1 MMSLPRFST
10 LAMPAVFGL
19 ALIFSLARVT
29 ATASHEYFVEKPHL
43 VAGGEAGLPAVAWL
57 SPDSDANW
65 LVRYRTAASG
75 KWQQASAN
83 LVRRVAGEEMRTRRV
98 YEAVLEHL
106 APGQAFEFEVLRNG
120 TKTFETNGTTPVATQ
135 SATRRAN
142 GL

>member
-1 MMSLPRFST
+1 MMSLHRFST
-10 LAMPAVFGL
+10 LAMPTVFGL

-43 VAGGEAGLPAVAWL
+43 VVAGEAAQAVTWL
-57 SPDSDANW
+57 SPDTDANW

-83 LVRRVAGEEMRTRRV
+83 LVRRVAGEEMRTRRL
-98 YEAVLEHL
+98 YEAVLEHVP
-106 APGQAFEFEVLRNG
+106 PGQYFELEVLRNG
-120 TKTFETNGTTPVATQ
+120 TKTFETTGTNAAVVP
-135 SATRRAN
+135 SATRAN